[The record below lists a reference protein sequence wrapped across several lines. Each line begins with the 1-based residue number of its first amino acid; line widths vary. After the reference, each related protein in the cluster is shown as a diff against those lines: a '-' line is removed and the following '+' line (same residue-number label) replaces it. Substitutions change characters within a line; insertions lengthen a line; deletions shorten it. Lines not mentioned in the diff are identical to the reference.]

1 MSEPAR
7 LPNDGFLE
15 LKQRM
20 KASWMAGDFG
30 QIARKIASGAEEFIA
45 RLDLKPGM
53 KVLDVAC
60 GSGNQSIPAAQAG
73 ATVTG
78 VDIAT
83 NLLEQAR
90 VRAAEEGLKIQF
102 DEGDAEQLPYGDAQF
117 DVVLSM
123 FGAMF
128 APRPAKVVNEFKRVC
143 RPGGLLAM
151 ANWTPE
157 GFVGKSF
164 EVTARHL
171 VPPPGILPP
180 VLWGKEEV
188 VRERFGEGVDLKM
201 EKRVVMFEL
210 DLSPEGAVD
219 FFREYFGPTKVA
231 FSRLDAAGQARM
243 REDLVALW
251 TEHNL
256 GTPEQVKI
264 RSEYL
269 EVRARVR

>member
-90 VRAAEEGLKIQF
+90 VRAAEVGLKIQF

-171 VPPPGILPP
+171 APPPGILPP

-256 GTPEQVKI
+256 GTPEHVKI

>member
-60 GSGNQSIPAAQAG
+60 GSGNQSIPAAHAG

-128 APRPAKVVNEFKRVC
+128 APRPAKVVNELKRVC

-171 VPPPGILPP
+171 APPPGILPP

>member
-60 GSGNQSIPAAQAG
+60 GSGNQSIPAAHAG

-128 APRPAKVVNEFKRVC
+128 APRPAKVVSELKRVC

-171 VPPPGILPP
+171 APPPGILPP

-231 FSRLDAAGQARM
+231 FSRLDAAEQARM